1 VKEQEAIKPSAFALG
16 VYLKLSFI
24 IRFYF
29 NICDSYV
36 CVDSI
41 YLMQNIHKQNA
52 DSLPAIGRLACPW
65 Q

>member
-1 VKEQEAIKPSAFALG
+1 MKEQEAIKPSAFALG

-29 NICDSYV
+29 NICDRRLLSSNF
-36 CVDSI
+36 CLRSS
-41 YLMQNIHKQNA
+41 
-52 DSLPAIGRLACPW
+52 SLIIICIVFPGDW